1 MKGIWKYS
9 HLLPPVT
16 ESSRLTLGEGNTFLV
31 RSKYI
36 GPALDFSSLY
46 FKLEITNPSGS
57 YKDRYAANA
66 VSRLMESRIPLCL
79 ATSSGN
85 TGAALAAY
93 SAAAGIRCVLLI
105 VDGAP
110 AGKLQQ
116 MQAYGAD
123 IAIVKNFGIDAAVT
137 AKVMELLKT
146 TARALG
152 SEVHISAYR
161 HSPLGMTGVQT
172 IAYEIAEDLPQALP
186 AVFVPAGGGGLT
198 LAIAKGFAAW
208 KNTYP
213 SYPGAQVHCVQP
225 EGNDTISGPLGKGLA
240 QAVPVSQSTTSIS
253 GLQVPNVIDGDEAI
267 AACRISGGTGHTV
280 TDDEVYRCQHE
291 LAVKEGIYC
300 EPAGAVALAGLVK
313 AREEG
318 RIDREQPAVCL
329 ITGHGFK
336 DPVSAARMTGKTLP
350 GYLESLAETR
360 DFLTQQI
367 SNNKL
372 RS

>member
-1 MKGIWKYS
+1 M
-9 HLLPPVT
+9 LPPVA

-31 RSKYI
+31 RSKHI
-36 GPALDFSSLY
+36 GPSLGFSSLY

-57 YKDRYAANA
+57 YKDRYAASA
-66 VSRLMESRIPLCL
+66 VSRLAERSIPLCL

-123 IAIVKNFGIDAAVT
+123 IAIVKGFGIDAAVT
-137 AKVMELLKT
+137 VKVMELLKT
-146 TARALG
+146 AAQSLG

-172 IAYEIAEDLPQALP
+172 IAYEIAEDLPEDLP

-198 LAIAKGFAAW
+198 LAIAKGFASW
-208 KNTYP
+208 KNAYP

-225 EGNDTISGPLGKGLA
+225 EGNDTIAGPLGKGLA
-240 QAVPVSQSTTSIS
+240 QAAPVSQSTTSIS
-253 GLQVPNVIDGDEAI
+253 GLQVPNVIDGDEVI
-267 AACRISGGTGHTV
+267 DACRKSGGSGHTV
-280 TDDEVYRCQHE
+280 TDDQVYRCQRE

-300 EPAGAVALAGLVK
+300 EPAGAVALAGFIK
-313 AREEG
+313 AWEEG
-318 RIDREQPAVCL
+318 RVGREQPAVCL

-336 DPVSAARMTGKTLP
+336 DPASAARMTGKTAS

-360 DFLTQQI
+360 DFLGQQI
-367 SNNKL
+367 SNSKL
-372 RS
+372 KS